1 MGRGGFPRQNPCCSP
16 FPCPL
21 LALPRLSLL
30 QAVPLTLLG
39 GKKQRE
45 RAPGWAQKRAASE
58 SAPPAARQRG
68 EILLSEADRGFTRLH
83 YGTRASNKS
92 SEAHKRTQANAES
105 APHAPGASPGSV
117 CFRWLQGASGGRG
130 GQSQVRSRTQH
141 AWMAQGITPVRL
153 QPGWRGE
160 GEAPGS
166 PQPPAQAW
174 RAVWGG
180 EGARCCQKG
189 ARPLR
194 ATAAGWW
201 PRGDVRLRRGREPRG
216 STPRHTEHG
225 GEAGQGPRSSPHEAV
240 PPGVSPG
247 RAAGT
252 VGVGTV
258 RRQSRWQSEPGAA
271 GGSRRPAEAD
281 LFASLPAFL
290 LPHFFPMTS
299 A

>member
-1 MGRGGFPRQNPCCSP
+1 MGTARLPRTPQLSPNPTWDLLLCADGAELEDFCSRLRGCFNPAQIQAGLKFLFFHPAPCCGHGVSRGSAGHTRPSWVWVKPAGTTRSLLVGRAGFPRQNPCCSP

-39 GKKQRE
+39 GEKQRE

-141 AWMAQGITPVRL
+141 AWMAQGI
-153 QPGWRGE
+153 
-160 GEAPGS
+160 S
-166 PQPPAQAW
+166 P
-174 RAVWGG
+174 
-180 EGARCCQKG
+180 
-189 ARPLR
+189 
-194 ATAAGWW
+194 
-201 PRGDVRLRRGREPRG
+201 
-216 STPRHTEHG
+216 
-225 GEAGQGPRSSPHEAV
+225 
-240 PPGVSPG
+240 
-247 RAAGT
+247 
-252 VGVGTV
+252 
-258 RRQSRWQSEPGAA
+258 
-271 GGSRRPAEAD
+271 
-281 LFASLPAFL
+281 
-290 LPHFFPMTS
+290 
-299 A
+299 